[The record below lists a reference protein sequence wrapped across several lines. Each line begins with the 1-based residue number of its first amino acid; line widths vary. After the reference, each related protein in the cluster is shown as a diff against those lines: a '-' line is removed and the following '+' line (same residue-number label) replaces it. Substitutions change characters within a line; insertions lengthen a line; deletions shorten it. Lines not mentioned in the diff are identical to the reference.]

1 MPPSSADLFTTGIKP
16 ENIVSWFDLENS
28 TSGSIVDFNSNNV
41 WTQGVSGVARGG
53 SYGYIGTVDAV
64 RIKRGVAL
72 YTGTSYK
79 VPLTLK

>member
-1 MPPSSADLFTTGIKP
+1 MGHYISYNGVTVSMQFDFG
-16 ENIVSWFDLENS
+16 NITS
-28 TSGSIVDFNSNNV
+28 TSDI
-41 WTQGVSGVARGG
+41 GVARGG
-53 SYGYIGTVDAV
+53 SYGYIGTVDVV

>member
-1 MPPSSADLFTTGIKP
+1 MLPIDTTKVNHLAICRVGGTVFISCNGVTVSMQFDFG
-16 ENIVSWFDLENS
+16 NITS
-28 TSGSIVDFNSNNV
+28 TSDI
-41 WTQGVSGVARGG
+41 GVARGG

>member
-1 MPPSSADLFTTGIKP
+1 MGHYISYNGVTVPMQFDFG
-16 ENIVSWFDLENS
+16 NITS
-28 TSGSIVDFNSNNV
+28 TSGTGI
-41 WTQGVSGVARGG
+41 AYGG
-53 SYGYIGTVDAV
+53 SYGYIGTIDAV